1 MCECA
6 CGSRYCIVVQSVA
19 GLGEAAD
26 SAVVAYQTCADRLCT
41 TSNAAY
47 RSGRS
52 GEHLMLNGTTSDCVS
67 VRVAPDAAS

>member
-1 MCECA
+1 M
-6 CGSRYCIVVQSVA
+6 VQSVA

-26 SAVVAYQTCADRLCT
+26 SVVVAYQTCADRLCT
-41 TSNAAY
+41 ISNAAY

-52 GEHLMLNGTTSDCVS
+52 GEHLMLDSTTSDCVR